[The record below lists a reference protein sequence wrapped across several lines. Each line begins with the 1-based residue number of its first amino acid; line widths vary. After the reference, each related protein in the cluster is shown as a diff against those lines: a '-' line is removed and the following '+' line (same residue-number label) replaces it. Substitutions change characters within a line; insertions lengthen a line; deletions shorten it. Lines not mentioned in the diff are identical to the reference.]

1 MFSRPLVLTMHF
13 TPDPEF
19 YTTEGCHIS
28 EVINQADHPE
38 VSLATARVAPGV
50 TTRWHT
56 VEAREIYYIL
66 SGVGRAEVG
75 QETYEVSPGQAVSIP
90 QGVRQRITNTGAE
103 DLVFLCVCTPRF
115 RQEGYVELTDE

>member
-1 MFSRPLVLTMHF
+1 MPELTVHF
-13 TPDPEF
+13 QPQPEF

-28 EVINQADHPE
+28 EVINQEDHPD
-38 VSLATARVAPGV
+38 VSLATARVTPGV

-66 SGVGRAEVG
+66 SGKGRAEVDG
-75 QETYEVSPGQAVSIP
+75 EVIDVSPGQAVSIP
-90 QGVRQRITNTGAE
+90 EGVPQRIANTGTE

-115 RQEGYVELTDE
+115 RQEGYREVDR